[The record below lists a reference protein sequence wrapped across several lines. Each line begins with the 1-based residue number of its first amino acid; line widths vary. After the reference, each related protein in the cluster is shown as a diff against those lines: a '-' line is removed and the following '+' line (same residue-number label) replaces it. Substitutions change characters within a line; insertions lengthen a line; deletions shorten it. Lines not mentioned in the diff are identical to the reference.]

1 VRMQNV
7 SASEKQKKRELARIW
22 KSSRLGILIV
32 LGLVVYAYGFD
43 VVRVDLDE
51 FRKESRKESRERVAR
66 ALARPDIFEFD
77 REEFISSAAIM
88 APCPTSAGD
97 SPATATL
104 GQGTIAIDPA
114 CADPGTE
121 VRITGSGFT
130 PGSDGPISFIPSSNP
145 DHEIALQMTRI
156 EVDRDGIFGATVE
169 LPERPSDETQY
180 VRVTTRQNVGAPRF
194 SDTAKSVW
202 EKIIETV
209 FLALLATTLGTIL
222 AVPLSFLAS
231 RNLMADVKSPI
242 ASIAL
247 SLLGWPLGAVL
258 GFAAVSLASSVADLL
273 PLTSSLSYA
282 GLFLLPPVVFG
293 SVRVAQ
299 SEATKSTLADVRIV
313 GILVMAVTGLVGIF
327 LLYLI
332 AGLAILFGEGLM
344 SRLGEST
351 QFIGNFFFVL
361 GDILRTIIPLIGAVT
376 GAFIVGNLGGTL
388 GQSLTER
395 LQVRPLRTLNLVLS
409 AVAGAALLLLIAAA
423 LNWLF
428 EIDNPVTVYVLPI
441 VAGAALG
448 LFLAARTKPKDTL
461 AIGYAIYYSTRTV
474 LNAVRSIEPLIMAI
488 VAVIWVGIGPFAGML
503 ALALHTVAS
512 LGKLYSEQVE
522 SIQPGPVEAVTA
534 TGANRLQM
542 IVYGVV
548 PQIIPPF
555 ISFTMYRWDINVR
568 MSTIIGF
575 AGGGGIGFLLQQSI
589 NLLDYRAASTAMLAI
604 AIVVATMDF
613 VSSTLRQRF
622 V

>member
-1 VRMQNV
+1 MQNV
-7 SASEKQKKRELARIW
+7 SAEEKQPTWDLARVW

-43 VVRVDLDE
+43 VVRIDLDE

-66 ALARPDIFEFD
+66 ALAHPDIFEFD
-77 REEFISSAAIM
+77 QVEFISSTAVM
-88 APCPTSAGD
+88 APCPASAGD
-97 SPATATL
+97 LPATTTI
-104 GQGTIAIDPA
+104 GQGTITINPA

-121 VRITGSGFT
+121 VQITGSGFT
-130 PGSDGPISFIPSSNP
+130 PGSAGPMSFIPSSNP
-145 DHEIALQMTRI
+145 DHELALQMTRI
-156 EVDRDGIFGATVE
+156 EVDKDGNFEATVE
-169 LPERPSDETQY
+169 IPERPSDETQH

-209 FLALLATTLGTIL
+209 FLALLATTLGTML
-222 AVPLSFLAS
+222 AVPISFLAA
-231 RNLMADVKSPI
+231 RNLMADVKSPV

-258 GFAAVSLASSVADLL
+258 GFAAVSLVGSVTDLI

-282 GLFLLPPVVFG
+282 ALFLVPPVVIG
-293 SVRVAQ
+293 SVQVAK
-299 SEATKSTLADVRIV
+299 SESAKSTLADVRIV
-313 GILVMAVTGLVGIF
+313 GILAMALAGLAGIF
-327 LLYLI
+327 LLYLL
-332 AGLAILFGEGLM
+332 AGLAMLFGEGLM
-344 SRLGEST
+344 ARLADST
-351 QFIGNFFFVL
+351 QFLGNFFFLL
-361 GDILRTIIPLIGAVT
+361 GDILRTLIPIIAVLTGAV
-376 GAFIVGNLGGTL
+376 IVGNMGGRL

-395 LQVRPLRTLNLVLS
+395 LQIRPLRILNLVLS
-409 AVAGAALLLLIAAA
+409 AVAGATLLLLIAAA

-428 EIDNPVTVYVLPI
+428 EFDDPMIVYVMPI

-448 LFLAARTKPKDTL
+448 IFLAVKTEPKGTV

-503 ALALHTVAS
+503 ALALHTIAA

-522 SIQPGPVEAVTA
+522 SIQPGPVEAITA

-542 IVYGVV
+542 IAYGVV

-555 ISFTMYRWDINVR
+555 IAFTMYRGDINVQCR
-568 MSTIIGF
+568 GDRHARDCHCCFHS
-575 AGGGGIGFLLQQSI
+575 
-589 NLLDYRAASTAMLAI
+589 
-604 AIVVATMDF
+604 
-613 VSSTLRQRF
+613 
-622 V
+622 